1 MYNQEK
7 FKSYLGEIKKETI
20 KENWK
25 SKKNFVKYWNDYK
38 ARNDYS
44 LIISEAK
51 IKATKWT
58 GLKN

>member
-25 SKKNFVKYWNDYK
+25 SKKTLYNIEM
-38 ARNDYS
+38 
-44 LIISEAK
+44 IIKQEM
-51 IKATKWT
+51 II
-58 GLKN
+58 L